1 MKAEY
6 ARRIML
12 KPLADRHIRRAA
24 KQQDVTVTS
33 SG

>member
-12 KPLADRHIRRAA
+12 KPLADRHIRAA